1 MVRTSEGGIVT
12 IKEVAEL
19 AGVSS
24 AAVSRY
30 LNGGYLA
37 DNKRER
43 IRQAIER
50 TGYAPSAQA
59 RALRTGSTRI
69 VGVIVPKINSESI
82 SRITAGIGQVLRERG
97 YQMLL
102 ANTDNHAELELEYL
116 DLFQGHPVDGIVL
129 VATIITPRHRA
140 FLRGA
145 KVPVVLVGQRARGFN
160 CVYHDDAGAAR
171 DLGRHVA
178 EQAGPSGRVAYL
190 GVTREDRAAGRART
204 DGFIAGLEAG
214 GIGFDE
220 RLYREGA
227 FTMEVGYEGAL
238 SLFDD
243 GFAAA
248 SERGS
253 GTDFISCATDTIAV
267 GAIHAIAERFGGLA
281 APGASRVSGF
291 GDNWFLR
298 AVTGGIPT
306 VHFGYMTSGIKAT
319 QMPMDI
325 IDGETTVARQME
337 LGYQLVGV

>member
-37 DNKRER
+37 DDKRER

-59 RALRTGSTRI
+59 RALRTGSTFI

-102 ANTDNHAELELEYL
+102 ANTDNHAERELEYL
-116 DLFQGHPVDGIVL
+116 ELFQGHPVDGIVL
-129 VATIITPRHRA
+129 VATILTSRHRA
-140 FLRGA
+140 FLREA
-145 KVPVVLVGQRARGFN
+145 KVPVVLVGQRARGFY

-178 EQAGPSGRVAYL
+178 EQAGPSGRVAYQ
-190 GVTREDRAAGRART
+190 GRDPR
-204 DGFIAGLEAG
+204 GPRRRPRSHG
-214 GIGFDE
+214 
-220 RLYREGA
+220 RLH
-227 FTMEVGYEGAL
+227 
-238 SLFDD
+238 
-243 GFAAA
+243 
-248 SERGS
+248 RGS
-253 GTDFISCATDTIAV
+253 G
-267 GAIHAIAERFGGLA
+267 GRRHRFRR
-281 APGASRVSGF
+281 APLPRGRLHHGSR
-291 GDNWFLR
+291 LR
-298 AVTGGIPT
+298 GCPEPV
-306 VHFGYMTSGIKAT
+306 
-319 QMPMDI
+319 
-325 IDGETTVARQME
+325 R
-337 LGYQLVGV
+337 

>member
-30 LNGGYLA
+30 LNDGYLA
-37 DNKRER
+37 DDKRER

-59 RALRTGSTRI
+59 QALRTGSTRI

-102 ANTDNHAELELEYL
+102 ANTDNHAERELEYL
-116 DLFQGHPVDGIVL
+116 ELFQGHPVDGIVL
-129 VATIITPRHRA
+129 VATILTPRHRA
-140 FLRGA
+140 FLREA
-145 KVPVVLVGQRARGFN
+145 KVPVGQRARGFN

-227 FTMEVGYEGAL
+227 FTMEADYEGAL
-238 SLFDD
+238 SLSDD
-243 GFAAA
+243 GFAVA
-248 SERGS
+248 SER
-253 GTDFISCATDTIAV
+253 
-267 GAIHAIAERFGGLA
+267 
-281 APGASRVSGF
+281 
-291 GDNWFLR
+291 
-298 AVTGGIPT
+298 
-306 VHFGYMTSGIKAT
+306 
-319 QMPMDI
+319 
-325 IDGETTVARQME
+325 
-337 LGYQLVGV
+337 

>member
-1 MVRTSEGGIVT
+1 MKGGIVT

-24 AAVSRY
+24 AAVSHY
-30 LNGGYLA
+30 LNDGYLA
-37 DNKRER
+37 DDKRER

-69 VGVIVPKINSESI
+69 
-82 SRITAGIGQVLRERG
+82 TAGISQVLRERG
-97 YQMLL
+97 HQMLL
-102 ANTDNHAELELEYL
+102 ANTDNHAERELEYL
-116 DLFQGHPVDGIVL
+116 ELFQGHPVDGIVL
-129 VATIITPRHRA
+129 VATILTPRHRA
-140 FLRGA
+140 FLREA

-190 GVTREDRAAGRART
+190 GVTREDRAAG
-204 DGFIAGLEAG
+204 
-214 GIGFDE
+214 
-220 RLYREGA
+220 
-227 FTMEVGYEGAL
+227 
-238 SLFDD
+238 
-243 GFAAA
+243 
-248 SERGS
+248 
-253 GTDFISCATDTIAV
+253 
-267 GAIHAIAERFGGLA
+267 AIHAIAECFGGLA
-281 APGASRVSGF
+281 AHGAPRVSGF
-291 GDNWFLR
+291 GDDRFLR

-319 QMPMDI
+319 QMLMGI
-325 IDGETTVARQME
+325 IDGETTVAMQME